1 LKLCWLN
8 LRFNCVP
15 LDEQVIIEA
24 RRHNFNRDVFDA
36 VIVAAARLKDAPLIT
51 KDQAILEAQAVEV

>member
-1 LKLCWLN
+1 
-8 LRFNCVP
+8 VP